1 MPDDTP
7 RPARVEVGV
16 FDLSRLPIQWSNVD
30 PEKLQAAV
38 ETIESSVPQQV
49 EQLKQEQKK
58 QSKE

>member
-1 MPDDTP
+1 MTEGTP
-7 RPARVEVGV
+7 RPAAVELGV

-30 PEKLQAAV
+30 PEKLQTAV
-38 ETIESSVPQQV
+38 ETIESSVPEQV